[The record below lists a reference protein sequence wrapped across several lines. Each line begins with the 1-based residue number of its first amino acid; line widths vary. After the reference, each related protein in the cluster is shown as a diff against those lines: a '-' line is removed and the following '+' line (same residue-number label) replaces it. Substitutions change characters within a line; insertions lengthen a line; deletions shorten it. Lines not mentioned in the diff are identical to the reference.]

1 MFEGKKTTKKQK
13 RTRLFITAVIISSM
27 FVVRL
32 ILIQNGVITT
42 AQDLTD
48 EELVTRI
55 SPWEVQITTPSGT
68 GRGTVILVS
77 TGKKSASDTVYLI
90 STADVVR
97 DFDKNSTVTFSDGKA
112 YSGEQGNL
120 DEESN
125 IGIVSVSAE
134 DNRTDSAYSEDIFY
148 QKEAGTELV
157 WLSDDGALQKGTFTS
172 RNAEVSGYDKA
183 VLTAEGSMEGAS
195 EGAGLYDTTGNYIG
209 TLITEKNGT
218 LIAVPADQV
227 YSYFKVNH

>member
-97 DFDKNSTVTFSDGKA
+97 DFDKSSTVTFSDGK
-112 YSGEQGNL
+112 
-120 DEESN
+120 
-125 IGIVSVSAE
+125 
-134 DNRTDSAYSEDIFY
+134 AYSEDIFY

-183 VLTAEGSMEGAS
+183 VLTAEGSMEGTS

>member
-97 DFDKNSTVTFSDGKA
+97 DFDKSSTVTFSDGKA

-125 IGIVSVSAE
+125 IGIVSV
-134 DNRTDSAYSEDIFY
+134 YSEDIFY

-172 RNAEVSGYDKA
+172 RNTEVSGYDKA
-183 VLTAEGSMEGAS
+183 VLTAEGSMEGTS

-209 TLITEKNGT
+209 TLITEENGT

>member
-1 MFEGKKTTKKQK
+1 MKTIETQ
-13 RTRLFITAVIISSM
+13 RLLLRPWSM
-27 FVVRL
+27 DDAEQLFAL
-32 ILIQNGVITT
+32 
-42 AQDLTD
+42 AQDPDVGPRAGWPPHQSVDESREVIRTVFAND
-48 EELVTRI
+48 HTWAIVMKETEELIGCMGYYTH
-55 SPWEVQITTPSGT
+55 
-68 GRGTVILVS
+68 
-77 TGKKSASDTVYLI
+77 
-90 STADVVR
+90 
-97 DFDKNSTVTFSDGKA
+97 
-112 YSGEQGNL
+112 
-120 DEESN
+120 EESN

-183 VLTAEGSMEGAS
+183 VLTAEGSMEGTS

>member
-97 DFDKNSTVTFSDGKA
+97 DFDKSSTVTFSDGKA

-125 IGIVSVSAE
+125 IGIR
-134 DNRTDSAYSEDIFY
+134 RTYFIRKRRVQSSSGSLMTAPCR
-148 QKEAGTELV
+148 
-157 WLSDDGALQKGTFTS
+157 KGRS
-172 RNAEVSGYDKA
+172 PRE
-183 VLTAEGSMEGAS
+183 
-195 EGAGLYDTTGNYIG
+195 I
-209 TLITEKNGT
+209 
-218 LIAVPADQV
+218 QR
-227 YSYFKVNH
+227 

>member
-97 DFDKNSTVTFSDGKA
+97 DFDKSSTVTFSDGKA

-125 IGIVSVSAE
+125 IGIVSV
-134 DNRTDSAYSEDIFY
+134 
-148 QKEAGTELV
+148 EAGTELV

-183 VLTAEGSMEGAS
+183 VLTAEGSMEGTS

>member
-77 TGKKSASDTVYLI
+77 TGKKSASDTV
-90 STADVVR
+90 
-97 DFDKNSTVTFSDGKA
+97 
-112 YSGEQGNL
+112 
-120 DEESN
+120 
-125 IGIVSVSAE
+125 
-134 DNRTDSAYSEDIFY
+134 
-148 QKEAGTELV
+148 
-157 WLSDDGALQKGTFTS
+157 
-172 RNAEVSGYDKA
+172 
-183 VLTAEGSMEGAS
+183 
-195 EGAGLYDTTGNYIG
+195 
-209 TLITEKNGT
+209 
-218 LIAVPADQV
+218 
-227 YSYFKVNH
+227 

>member
-13 RTRLFITAVIISSM
+13 RIRLFLAAVIVSSM
-27 FVVRL
+27 LVVRI
-32 ILIQNGVITT
+32 ILIQNGVITA
-42 AQDLTD
+42 AQDLSD

-55 SPWEVQITTPSGT
+55 SPWEVQIKTSSGT

-77 TGKKSASDTVYLI
+77 SGKKGASDTVYLI
-90 STADVVR
+90 STADVAKG
-97 DFDKNSTVTFSDGKA
+97 FDKTSTVTFSDGTA
-112 YSGEQGNL
+112 YSGERGNL

-125 IGIVSVSAE
+125 IGIVRVTA
-134 DNRTDSAYSEDIFY
+134 DGRTDSAYSEDIFY

-157 WLSDDGALQKGTFTS
+157 WLSDDGTLQKGTFTS
-172 RNAEVSGYDKA
+172 RNAKVEGYDKA
-183 VLTAEGSMEGAS
+183 VLTAEGSMEGTS

-209 TLITEKNGT
+209 TLITEEDGT
-218 LIAVPADQV
+218 LIAVPADQI